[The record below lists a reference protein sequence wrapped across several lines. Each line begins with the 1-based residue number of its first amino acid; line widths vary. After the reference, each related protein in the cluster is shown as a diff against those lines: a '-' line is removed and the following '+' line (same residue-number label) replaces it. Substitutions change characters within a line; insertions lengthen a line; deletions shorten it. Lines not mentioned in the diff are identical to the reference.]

1 MRYMEEIPFDLA
13 NLFSKSDRIGEQLN
27 CCKVVKELFKKLQ
40 CAFLFLVKTG
50 KHGSRDLVTSRKT
63 PDCKQ
68 QQH

>member
-27 CCKVVKELFKKLQ
+27 CCK
-40 CAFLFLVKTG
+40 
-50 KHGSRDLVTSRKT
+50 HGSRDLVTSRKT